1 MKVKEFLKVFK
12 DPYVLF
18 LIYLTKSI
26 IYCSGMVDFWIL
38 GVICFMALCEK
49 VIFKA
54 DSQLTRFFDTKEKVI
69 SENTFRAGVNADMA
83 KLVDE
88 VNVLKMI
95 TSNKGIFGV
104 KK

>member
-18 LIYLTKSI
+18 PLYLTKSI
-26 IYCSGMVDFWIL
+26 IIQSGMVDFWIL
-38 GVICFMALCEK
+38 GVICFMALSEK
-49 VIFKA
+49 VITKL
-54 DSQLTRFFDTKEKVI
+54 DIGVNRFFDAKEKVI
-69 SENTFRAGVNADMA
+69 SENQFRAGVNADMA
-83 KLVDE
+83 KLVEE
-88 VNVLKMI
+88 VNLLKAI